1 MSKLVLFDIDG
12 TLVLTGRAGV
22 RAMARAAADVF
33 GVHKAFDD
41 ISMAGRTDWYLLN
54 AALEQAQKT
63 LDANDLRR
71 FRDVYVRYLE
81 EEVPRRGE
89 GRRGIMPGITALLEA
104 LVVKEDVYLGLLT
117 GNFAEAARVKLE
129 HFDLWRYFRCGAYG
143 DDAHDRN
150 ELVPVALARACN
162 GDGDRRFDRV
172 FVVGDTPHDVACAA
186 TGNATSIAVA
196 TGNFDAA
203 ALRAAGADV
212 VFEDLS
218 DSDAFLRVINR

>member
-1 MSKLVLFDIDG
+1 MAKLILFDIDG

-22 RAMARAAADVF
+22 RAMTRAAADVF
-33 GVHKAFDD
+33 GIDNAFDD

-54 AALEQAQKT
+54 AALGQAQKT
-63 LDANDLRR
+63 LDADGLGR

-89 GRRGIMPGITALLEA
+89 GRRGIMPGITALLDA
-104 LVVKEDVYLGLLT
+104 LVRKDDVCLGLLT

-129 HFDLWRYFRCGAYG
+129 HFDLWRYFRCGAFG
-143 DDAHDRN
+143 DDAHDRS
-150 ELVPVALARACN
+150 ELVPVALARARN
-162 GDGDRRFDRV
+162 GDNDRRFDRV

-186 TGNATSIAVA
+186 AGNATSIAVA
-196 TGNFDAA
+196 TGSFDAT

-218 DSDAFLRVINR
+218 DSDAFLRVIE